1 MPIQLPLPRRKYAAA
16 VLAAVLLMLGGLV
29 ALLTPAAHADQNT
42 GVKVTFEPLVL
53 ADKDGQEFPGKP
65 AHQEDPVRMRFAWD
79 ASAANPQPGE
89 SFSIT
94 LPAEYRYREIGRKDD
109 LILGNG
115 TKVGD
120 CVTTS
125 DTLTCTFNTAIS
137 AATELKGSGN
147 QMIVAQKVTQT
158 NKTTFDANGTQT
170 EIFHPNNEPIL
181 AQKVTQTNKTT
192 FDANGT
198 QTEIFHPNNEPILPI
213 AWVEKDL
220 GKYANS
226 LKREST
232 ALTWHIQ
239 FSGTTIAN
247 HLKAADGTVSTVT
260 FTDVAGGGQVLNDD
274 KGTWYVRVNP
284 KQYGG
289 GADAYFDVARAD
301 GTVMSA
307 EHGTFTL
314 TPTIGEDGMT
324 ASVTLTRTD
333 GAFDSDTNYE
343 IVYQSLA
350 EGGRIVPGKVY
361 TNSATL
367 KGGAGTTVNAQMSYK
382 DPISYDVQL
391 TQGFGS
397 FGVKKYITGAH
408 QDRVTADTKV
418 TATVAYE
425 LPKGTTKKLTEQ
437 TDPKALPESLAWGS
451 KIFSIDGTETPD
463 TTTFTV
469 GESVTAV
476 GLPPWACTTRSSRSR
491 RWCPAPSPS
500 PRSRLSPS
508 PPRSPAPRSR
518 PSPARSP
525 APRSCPSPARS
536 PAPRAMSCR
545 SCPRRATR
553 RRRLP
558 RRAPAPWPAPAPT
571 SWWPCWSAAVSWSR
585 EPSRWRHAVARSEA
599 LSEP

>member
-147 QMIVAQKVTQT
+147 QMIV
-158 NKTTFDANGTQT
+158 
-170 EIFHPNNEPIL
+170 

-418 TATVAYE
+418 TVTVAYE
-425 LPKGTTKKLTEQ
+425 LPKGTTEKDYPAWTNKPPASPYTIEVAAGQQQAAAALYQFPKGTVITLTEQ

-476 GLPPWACTTRSSRSR
+476 GLYNEVVEVPPVVPSPEPEPSVTPEPEPSQE
-491 RWCPAPSPS
+491 PSPS
-500 PRSRLSPS
+500 VTPEPGPEPSPS
-508 PPRSPAPRSR
+508 LMPE
-518 PSPARSP
+518 PSPE
-525 APRSCPSPARS
+525 PSPSGNVVPVLPTPSDTPTTTPPQSTGSLARTGANVLVALLVS
-536 PAPRAMSCR
+536 GGVLVTGAIALAAR
-545 SCPRRATR
+545 RRA
-553 RRRLP
+553 
-558 RRAPAPWPAPAPT
+558 
-571 SWWPCWSAAVSWSR
+571 
-585 EPSRWRHAVARSEA
+585 E
-599 LSEP
+599 